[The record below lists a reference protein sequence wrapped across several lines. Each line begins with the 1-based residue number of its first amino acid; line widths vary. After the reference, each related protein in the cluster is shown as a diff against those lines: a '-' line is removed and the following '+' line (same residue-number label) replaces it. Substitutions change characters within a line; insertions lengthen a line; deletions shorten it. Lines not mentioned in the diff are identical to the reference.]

1 MNDDATLMI
10 AVRVKEACI
19 KAAKVGY
26 EDAAILGLCH
36 EGAVEASI
44 SAIQTIDVDA
54 IMRELTAKD

>member
-1 MNDDATLMI
+1 M

-19 KAAKVGY
+19 QAAKAGY

-36 EGAVEASI
+36 EGAVEASV

-54 IMRELTAKD
+54 ILRELAAKDY